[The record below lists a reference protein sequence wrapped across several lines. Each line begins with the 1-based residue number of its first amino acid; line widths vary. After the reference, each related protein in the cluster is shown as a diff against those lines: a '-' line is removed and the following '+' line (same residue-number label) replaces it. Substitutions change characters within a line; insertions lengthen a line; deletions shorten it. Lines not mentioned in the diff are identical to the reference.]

1 MIRKVKCAS
10 YCWPDT
16 LSTLGDE
23 RCGAVLMPLLYKA
36 IAQRWRARGVG
47 RDRVQAFQIV
57 GREMHSH
64 QESAAPGRSR
74 ATRTLGRNTPIGMA
88 ARSAAILCI
97 SQGCSSGL

>member
-36 IAQRWRARGVG
+36 IAADVPEAAALVRELNAIRAEVTETAKQGWRSGKRVG
-47 RDRVQAFQIV
+47 RQRRGGAWRGIGGRGWGQRRVHF
-57 GREMHSH
+57 
-64 QESAAPGRSR
+64 SR
-74 ATRTLGRNTPIGMA
+74 
-88 ARSAAILCI
+88 
-97 SQGCSSGL
+97 